1 MRKVSEMSAFKHLV
15 ITTIITTTT
24 ITIVGAG

>member
-1 MRKVSEMSAFKHLV
+1 MSSLNIV

-24 ITIVGAG
+24 ITHVGAG